1 VGFCIAVGRGFGNQH
16 RLCRTRLSDTALGGN
31 HFQPDFDSAGGVE
44 ESMLIDRAGQIRLI
58 ALGSYEGG
66 TKALDE
72 MLAKLLAEPI
82 RTPP

>member
-1 VGFCIAVGRGFGNQH
+1 
-16 RLCRTRLSDTALGGN
+16 
-31 HFQPDFDSAGGVE
+31 
-44 ESMLIDRAGQIRLI
+44 MLIDRAGQIRLI